1 MGGKGSGRGE
11 WSDEDKAA
19 RVKPEAERRKPKT
32 VSLYLEE
39 LVELRRASTAL
50 NITESDYI
58 RGLIKRDNAETISK
72 IALQLKSHYD
82 IQEKNIEM
90 MENTLDEMIREQE
103 NLTKTLKKLGL
114 TVDK

>member
-11 WSDEDKAA
+11 WSDEEKAA
-19 RVKPEAERRKPKT
+19 RVRPEGERRTPKT
-32 VSLYLEE
+32 FSLYLEE

-50 NITESDYI
+50 GTTESDYV

-82 IQEKNIEM
+82 IQKKNIEM
-90 MENTLDEMIREQE
+90 LENTLDEMIQEQE
-103 NLTKTLKKLGL
+103 NLAKTLKKLGL
-114 TVDK
+114 PVDK